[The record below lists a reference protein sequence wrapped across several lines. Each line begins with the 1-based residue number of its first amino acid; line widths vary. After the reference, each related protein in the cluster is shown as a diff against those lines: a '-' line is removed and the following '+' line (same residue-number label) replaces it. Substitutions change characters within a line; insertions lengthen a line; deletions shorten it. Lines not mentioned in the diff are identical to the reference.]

1 MKKLTYL
8 LIVVTLVF
16 CGCKETVNIDIPDNY
31 EKADI
36 TGVAV
41 YNNEQ
46 IAAITSSYS
55 IAYALK
61 EVVIILGTTQDLT
74 QLKVSLTISAG
85 ATVVQP
91 LGTYIQD
98 FSQPRTVRIVS
109 PGGSVEN
116 EWTIIV
122 FNP

>member
-8 LIVVTLVF
+8 LIIVAF
-16 CGCKETVNIDIPDNY
+16 AFSGCKESVNIDIPENY

-46 IAAITSSYS
+46 IAAVTSSYS

-61 EVVIILGTTQDLT
+61 EVVVILGTTQDLT
-74 QLKVSLTISAG
+74 HLKVSLTISPG
-85 ATVVQP
+85 ATVTQP

-116 EWTIIV
+116 EWTIII